1 MLVTFGKNGTA
12 NQLVEETYNIVGET
26 ASRGGQV
33 KSAALCPISP
43 IFFLLQR
50 ISTEDWTDRMVKTNT
65 KDKMV
70 KVSF

>member
-1 MLVTFGKNGTA
+1 M
-12 NQLVEETYNIVGET
+12 
-26 ASRGGQV
+26 